1 MEAVILAGGF
11 GTRLAHIVKDVP
23 KPLAD
28 INGKPFLCYLFDYLI
43 DNGINK
49 VVLATGYKH
58 EYIENYFSN
67 KYKDIDI
74 VYSREISPLG
84 TGGAIKKALEK
95 CEGDNVFVVNGD
107 TFFNVD
113 LLLMKEKY
121 ISFNTNIM
129 IAAKELKNFDRYGS
143 LTIQNDK
150 IVEFNEKR
158 PLKEGLINGGV
169 YFMNKHLLENIK
181 QEKFSFE
188 CDFLEKD
195 TIAKNISVFISNGYF
210 IDIGVPEDYSKAQKE
225 LKNG

>member
-1 MEAVILAGGF
+1 MEAIILAGGF

-74 VYSREISPLG
+74 IYSREISPLG

-95 CEGDNVFVVNGD
+95 CEDDNVFVVNGD

-113 LLLMKEKY
+113 LSLMKEKY
-121 ISFNTNIM
+121 ISLNTNIM
-129 IAAKELKNFDRYGS
+129 IAAKKLKNFDRYGS

-158 PLKEGLINGGV
+158 SLKEGLINGGV

-195 TIAKNISVFISNGYF
+195 TITKNISVFISNGYF

>member
-1 MEAVILAGGF
+1 M
-11 GTRLAHIVKDVP
+11 
-23 KPLAD
+23 
-28 INGKPFLCYLFDYLI
+28 
-43 DNGINK
+43 
-49 VVLATGYKH
+49 
-58 EYIENYFSN
+58 
-67 KYKDIDI
+67 
-74 VYSREISPLG
+74 
-84 TGGAIKKALEK
+84 EK
-95 CEGDNVFVVNGD
+95 CEDDNVFVVNGD

-113 LLLMKEKY
+113 LSLMKEKY
-121 ISFNTNIM
+121 ISLNTNIM
-129 IAAKELKNFDRYGS
+129 IAAKNLKNFDRYGS

-158 PLKEGLINGGV
+158 SLKEGLINGGV

-195 TIAKNISVFISNGYF
+195 TITKNISVFISNGYF

>member
-1 MEAVILAGGF
+1 MEAIILAGGF

-74 VYSREISPLG
+74 IYSREISPLG

-95 CEGDNVFVVNGD
+95 CEDDNVFVVNGD

-113 LLLMKEKY
+113 LSLMKEKY
-121 ISFNTNIM
+121 ISLNTNIM
-129 IAAKELKNFDRYGS
+129 IAAKNLKNFDRYGS

-158 PLKEGLINGGV
+158 SLKEGLINGGV

-195 TIAKNISVFISNGYF
+195 TITKNISVFISNGYF